1 MRAHHMD
8 ALLLTEM
15 SEADRLHKEKKKKKR
30 TLPHDTSTYQSH
42 KLSQVK
48 DLYLV
53 EKMVKEYNYDGKL
66 YVDLTTTEETDL
78 GSYIPIE
85 YPDTD
90 NEVSSQPRATN
101 PPMPDIAMPPPPSR
115 FEANFVPR
123 GEFHTW
129 SNTFRLQFDHWAAKT
144 QEFHKGWNDLV
155 EEVHT
160 NDVRVAFMREELR
173 KNMRLAVMAMVTTC
187 KNVFWRQSLHQSSH
201 SSRYPANFVPR
212 GEFHTWSNTFRL
224 EFDHWAAKTQ
234 EFHKGWND
242 LVEEVHTN
250 DVGVAFMREE
260 LRKNRRL
267 AVMAM
272 VTTWL
277 VMVIMAVAM
286 YFLMA

>member
-1 MRAHHMD
+1 MVVVTSHMSIGRATVFRDVALRLQNPRALIMRAHHMD

-53 EKMVKEYNYDGKL
+53 
-66 YVDLTTTEETDL
+66 
-78 GSYIPIE
+78 
-85 YPDTD
+85 
-90 NEVSSQPRATN
+90 
-101 PPMPDIAMPPPPSR
+101 
-115 FEANFVPR
+115 EANFVPR

-173 KNMRLAVMAMVTTC
+173 KNMRLAVMAMVTT
-187 KNVFWRQSLHQSSH
+187 WQSIPMPPPPVMLAT
-201 SSRYPANFVPR
+201 RDYPR
-212 GEFHTWSNTFRL
+212 GRGRTRATAHKTTRMPSRLHLLPGEGTSNVVQL
-224 EFDHWAAKTQ
+224 HGLPDA
-234 EFHKGWND
+234 
-242 LVEEVHTN
+242 
-250 DVGVAFMREE
+250 MRHQ
-260 LRKNRRL
+260 L
-267 AVMAM
+267 
-272 VTTWL
+272 
-277 VMVIMAVAM
+277 
-286 YFLMA
+286 